1 MTDPALPAVPA
12 GPPQP
17 PEHPG
22 RSEGPSTV
30 DVPWTVSRLPRIGRG
45 ELVELINRL
54 TQLDQ
59 LLGRLEEAERQAADA
74 SEHLILTRRWQEETL
89 RTIQEERARLRQ
101 RQHALDELAD
111 RAKAAV
117 DALKAAHRTLPRE
130 VLELE
135 IELQVLDR
143 ARFVTRRAP
152 RQSPDDHS

>member
-1 MTDPALPAVPA
+1 MPDPPLPAVPA
-12 GPPQP
+12 GPPQA

-22 RSEGPSTV
+22 RSEGQGTLGAS
-30 DVPWTVSRLPRIGRG
+30 WAVSRLPRIGRG
-45 ELVELINRL
+45 ELVELIDRL
-54 TQLDQ
+54 AQLDQ

-74 SEHLILTRRWQEETL
+74 SDHLILTRRWQEETL

-101 RQHALDELAD
+101 RQHALDELAE
-111 RAKAAV
+111 RARAAV
-117 DALKAAHRTLPRE
+117 DAMKAAHRTLPRE